1 MTTKKYVPISVVC
14 DKYTISPRAVRRY
27 VAEGRITAHR
37 VGPKLIRFDLDE
49 VQAQLVQEGE
59 R

>member
-1 MTTKKYVPISVVC
+1 L
-14 DKYTISPRAVRRY
+14 RRY
-27 VAEGRITAHR
+27 IAEGRITAHR
-37 VGPKLIRFDLDE
+37 IGPKLIRFDLDE